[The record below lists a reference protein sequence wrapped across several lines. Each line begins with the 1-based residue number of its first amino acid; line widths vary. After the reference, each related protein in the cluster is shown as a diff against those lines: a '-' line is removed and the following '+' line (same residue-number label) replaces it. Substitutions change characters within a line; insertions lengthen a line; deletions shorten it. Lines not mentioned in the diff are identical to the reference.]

1 MKTDSEGH
9 KNHSVKPTRK
19 KFTEKIR
26 LKPRSWVNLGYSI
39 ANSDEGTFFLKNA
52 IPGESVQTVPLK
64 QSGSLFWGVASEIE
78 AVSQERISS
87 DCGAFPRCGGCSYR
101 HVTYEKELEIKKFLL
116 QETLERSLSKNH
128 IQIPEIEILS
138 GKPDGY
144 RNTAQIQLGF
154 DGSKRIAGFYEEF
167 SHSIVNFPEEG
178 CKNLPDEMNSA
189 FFEFLKKEKNGSAP
203 ISKSKTLSF
212 RLEKNRVVPYKKESV
227 EFRETVSIPDPKEI
241 VWQIPAGGFSQI
253 NRFLIAPWLEK
264 IFDLVPNHQNRILEL
279 YCGSGLISIALQSKT
294 KNWIGYELS
303 SDSVKQARKNVSQ
316 NGISSFDFKTL
327 NLETDSIDSAEALDS
342 SFWIMNP
349 PRAGLSKKVS
359 QILCDRKPDGFLYS
373 SCNHTTLARDL
384 SAVLDAGYKI
394 SNITLVDFFP
404 RTKHFEVIVKAER
417 N

>member
-1 MKTDSEGH
+1 MKSDSEGH
-9 KNHSVKPTRK
+9 KNRSAKQIRK
-19 KFTEKIR
+19 NFTEKIR
-26 LKPRSWVNLGYSI
+26 LRPRSWVNLGYSI
-39 ANSDEGTFFLKNA
+39 ANSEEGTFFLKNA

-64 QSGSLFWGVASEIE
+64 QTGSLFWGVASEIE
-78 AVSQERISS
+78 DVSQDRISS
-87 DCGAFPRCGGCSYR
+87 DCNAFPRCGGCSYR

-116 QETLERSLSKNH
+116 RETLERSLSKNH

-138 GKPDGY
+138 GEPNGY

-154 DGSKRIAGFYEEF
+154 AGSKRIAGFYEEF
-167 SHSIVNFPEEG
+167 SHSIVDFPEEG

-203 ISKSKTLSF
+203 ISNSKALSF

-227 EFRETVSIPDPKEI
+227 EFRETVSIPDSKEI

-264 IFDLVPNHQNRILEL
+264 IFELVPDNQNRILEL
-279 YCGSGLISIALQSKT
+279 YCGSGLISIALRSKT

-316 NGISSFDFKTL
+316 NGISSFEFKTL
-327 NLETDSIDSAEALDS
+327 NLETDSIDSTEALDS

-359 QILCDRKPDGFLYS
+359 QTLSDRGPGGFLYS

-384 SAVLDAGYKI
+384 SLILNGNYRI

-404 RTKHFEVIVKAER
+404 RTKHFEVIVRVER

>member
-1 MKTDSEGH
+1 MKSDSEGH
-9 KNHSVKPTRK
+9 KNRSAKQTRK

-26 LKPRSWVNLGYSI
+26 LRPRSWVNLGYSI
-39 ANSDEGTFFLKNA
+39 ANSEEGTFFLKNA

-64 QSGSLFWGVASEIE
+64 QTGSLFWGVASEIE
-78 AVSQERISS
+78 DVSQERISS
-87 DCGAFPRCGGCSYR
+87 DCNVFPRCGGCSYR

-116 QETLERSLSKNH
+116 RETLERSLSKNH

-138 GKPDGY
+138 GEPNGY

-154 DGSKRIAGFYEEF
+154 AGLKRIAGFYEEF

-227 EFRETVSIPDPKEI
+227 EFRETVSIPDSKEI
-241 VWQIPAGGFSQI
+241 VWEIPAGGFSQI

-264 IFDLVPNHQNRILEL
+264 IFELVPDNQNRILEL
-279 YCGSGLISIALQSKT
+279 YCGSGLISIALRSKT
-294 KNWIGYELS
+294 KHWIGYELS

-316 NGISSFDFKTL
+316 NGISSFEFKTL
-327 NLETDSIDSAEALDS
+327 NLETDSIDSADVLDS

-359 QILCDRKPDGFLYS
+359 QTLSDRGPDGFLYS

-384 SAVLDAGYKI
+384 SLILNGNYRI

-404 RTKHFEVIVKAER
+404 RTKHFEVIVRVER